1 MIHAK
6 PPVDLHWF
14 FKISIRSKKKNSVR
28 TEKKNQ
34 LVHTEIFFQL
44 VYNWIFIPVWSKWQ
58 NGYFKKPVEI
68 NRGKGFFT
76 IYESQHTL
84 ICEFHLKLMHH
95 FTISTFWA
103 VWCLRLLQLG
113 NIAKIRLR
121 LPRSVWQSSVLSRS
135 STYFPVFSILMWQ
148 TSIKWII
155 KSMQIMTKTYLNIRT
170 LKIKQIETSEILS
183 YSTS

>member
-1 MIHAK
+1 MTKWIFQKTSRDQQGERLFHNIWISTYL
-6 PPVDLHWF
+6 DLWIP
-14 FKISIRSKKKNSVR
+14 FKIDAHSR
-28 TEKKNQ
+28 
-34 LVHTEIFFQL
+34 
-44 VYNWIFIPVWSKWQ
+44 
-58 NGYFKKPVEI
+58 
-68 NRGKGFFT
+68 
-76 IYESQHTL
+76 
-84 ICEFHLKLMHH
+84 HH

-183 YSTS
+183 YSNFLRIMREWVRLYLSCNNLCIFGIHLLFYLSFSYE